1 MHGKECSTS
10 LQQPLGFFNNS
21 NEKNDKHDAAPVEW
35 LGKGG
40 PPKIPPVIGTRV
52 KIYDENLEVK
62 IDKDGRP
69 YVGMSIEELQA
80 LVEREKLE
88 VFGDKHTE
96 IDELG
101 ILKNYN
107 L

>member
-1 MHGKECSTS
+1 MHSKECSTS
-10 LQQPLGFFNNS
+10 LQQALGFFNNS
-21 NEKNDKHDAAPVEW
+21 NEKNDKPDAAPVEW

-40 PPKIPPVIGTRV
+40 LPKIPPVFGARV

-69 YVGMSIEELQA
+69 YVGMGIEELQT
-80 LVEREKLE
+80 LEENEKLE
-88 VFGDKHTE
+88 IFGDKPTE